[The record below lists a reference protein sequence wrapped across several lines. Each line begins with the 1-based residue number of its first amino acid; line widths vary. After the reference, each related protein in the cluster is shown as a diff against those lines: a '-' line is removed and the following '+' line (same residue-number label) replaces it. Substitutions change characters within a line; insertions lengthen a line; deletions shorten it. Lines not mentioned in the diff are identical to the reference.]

1 MYFTLLND
9 LPMCFRATE
18 SVVED
23 VAAVGHL
30 FRSARVTHALVTVR
44 DVAGDCRPP
53 IQDVMIVESS
63 CT

>member
-1 MYFTLLND
+1 
-9 LPMCFRATE
+9 MCFRAAE

-23 VAAVGHL
+23 MAGVGHL

-53 IQDVMIVESS
+53 HESRS
-63 CT
+63 KP

>member
-1 MYFTLLND
+1 MYFTLFND
-9 LPMCFRATE
+9 LPMCFRAAE

-23 VAAVGHL
+23 MAGVGHL

-53 IQDVMIVESS
+53 LLEGGQVFFS
-63 CT
+63 